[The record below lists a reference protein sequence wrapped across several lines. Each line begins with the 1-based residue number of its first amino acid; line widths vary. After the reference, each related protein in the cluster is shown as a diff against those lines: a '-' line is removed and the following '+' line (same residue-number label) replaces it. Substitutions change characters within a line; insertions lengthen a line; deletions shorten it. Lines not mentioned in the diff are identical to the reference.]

1 MKNRD
6 SFYNGSAVRSA
17 EMKGYFD
24 IKCELFD
31 WVEAL
36 VTALSLIVLVFALVV
51 RLIGVVGSS
60 MYPTLNE
67 GDQLIISNLFYEH
80 PKQNDIVVLTKE
92 NFMEEPIIKRIIA
105 VGGQTI
111 DIDFHTHEVSVD
123 GVVLDE
129 PYIAEL
135 TERAEGM
142 VFPQK
147 VPEGCVFVMGD
158 NRNNST
164 DSRDL
169 RIGMVDNR
177 YILGRV
183 LFRVYPF
190 NKFGSV
196 YMNN

>member
-1 MKNRD
+1 MENNFSD
-6 SFYNGSAVRSA
+6 GNSAKA
-17 EMKGYFD
+17 TEIKGYFD

-31 WVEAL
+31 WAEAL

-105 VGGQTI
+105 VEGQTI
-111 DIDFHTHEVSVD
+111 DINFHTHEVSVD
-123 GVVLDE
+123 GVILDE

-183 LFRVYPF
+183 LLRVYPF
-190 NKFGSV
+190 SKFGNV
-196 YMNN
+196 YTND